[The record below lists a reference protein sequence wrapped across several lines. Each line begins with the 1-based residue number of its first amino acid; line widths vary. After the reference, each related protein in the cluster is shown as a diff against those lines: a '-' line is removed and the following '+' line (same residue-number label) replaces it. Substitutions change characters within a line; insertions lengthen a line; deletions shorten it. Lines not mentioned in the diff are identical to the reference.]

1 MKRSAALSLA
11 VLATAADR
19 LASQEPTLE
28 ERVRR
33 LERERE
39 EREAATSRPL
49 AGYDGGFFVAS
60 PDGAYRLTLEGL
72 LQVNANLFERGLE
85 ERESEVFLRRMRF
98 ELGGEFERRWLFHVE
113 PKFTESDVDLEE
125 AWVGADLGEGGPR
138 LHVGRMKE
146 PFSLE
151 EMIPLRHVDF
161 VNLSILNQLVPAEQ
175 HGLTLLGETADR
187 VLEFGAAAYTGDGE
201 EEFDSDRGG
210 AARLV
215 VRPFASSGQPLLE
228 GLQVGG
234 AATWGRADQDLSG
247 AEFLTEARVPLF
259 EFEPGSEMDGERTRL
274 GLEAAWLSGPL
285 AIYGEAMG
293 TEQEMEGTGGEE
305 KVRVGGWYAAASW
318 VMTGER
324 KTFRGVTPARPFVP
338 GKEGNGLGALQAAA
352 RFSELRLDDDFVSAG
367 LIAPTAFPE
376 KVRSLDLGLNW
387 YALYEV
393 RLKVHWLR
401 TSYAD
406 SIVFGGEARSSED
419 ALLLQFQ
426 VNF

>member
-1 MKRSAALSLA
+1 MKRAALLSSALLA
-11 VLATAADR
+11 IAAGRLLA
-19 LASQEPTLE
+19 QEPSLE

-39 EREAATSRPL
+39 EREAAGARPL

-60 PDGAYRLTLEGL
+60 PDGAYRLTFEGL

-85 ERESEVFLRRMRF
+85 ERETEIFLRRMRLEF
-98 ELGGEFERRWLFHVE
+98 GGEFERRWLFHLE

-125 AWVGADLGEGGPR
+125 AWVGADLGERGPR
-138 LHVGRMKE
+138 LHAGRMKE

-175 HGLTLLGETADR
+175 HGLTLIGETADR
-187 VLEFGAAAYTGDGE
+187 SLEFGAAAYTGDGD

-210 AARLV
+210 AVRLV
-215 VRPFASSGQPLLE
+215 VRPFVSSGAPFLE

-234 AATWGRADQDLSG
+234 AATWGRAGQDLSG
-247 AEFLTEARVPLF
+247 TEFLTEARVPLF
-259 EFEPGSEMDGERTRL
+259 EFEPGSEMDGGRTRL
-274 GLEAAWLSGPL
+274 GVEAAWLSGPL
-285 AIYGEAMG
+285 AISGEAMT

-305 KVRVGGWYAAASW
+305 DVRAGGWYAAASW
-318 VMTGER
+318 VITGET

-338 GKEGNGLGALQAAA
+338 GKEGSGLGAVQAAA

-367 LIAPTAFPE
+367 LIAPTSFADR
-376 KVRSLDLGLNW
+376 VRSLDLGLNW

-401 TSYAD
+401 TAYED
-406 SIVFGGEARSSED
+406 SIVFGGEARRSED
-419 ALLLQFQ
+419 AVLLQFQ